1 MQGMFKSIGAGVA
14 SGGATYVASIYILGI
29 TNAMVMPSWAPP
41 AAWDALAVFGL
52 GAALVALI
60 LHAIFLRVL
69 AANASVAFVSFV
81 GATLLLMVV
90 TGLIANGTKALVAW
104 FIGAA
109 LASFVHRQLRPNSSL
124 KRTNQSLRD

>member
-1 MQGMFKSIGAGVA
+1 MQAMFKSIGAGVA

-29 TNAMVMPSWAPP
+29 TNAMVMPSWAPL
-41 AAWDALAVFGL
+41 AAWEALAVFGL

-60 LHAIFLRVL
+60 LHALFLRVL
-69 AANASVAFVSFV
+69 STKPLVAFVSFV

-90 TGLIANGTKALVAW
+90 TGLMAHGTKAFVAW

-109 LASFVHRQLRPNSSL
+109 LASFVHRQLRPNNSL
-124 KRTNQSLRD
+124 KRTKQSLRD